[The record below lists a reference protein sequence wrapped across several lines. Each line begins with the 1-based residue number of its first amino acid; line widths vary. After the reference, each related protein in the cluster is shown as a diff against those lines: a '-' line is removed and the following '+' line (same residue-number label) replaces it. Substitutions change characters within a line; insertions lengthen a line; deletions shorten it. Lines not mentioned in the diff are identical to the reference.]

1 LAKHYNTCVIS
12 ADSRQ
17 FYKELSIGTAKP
29 SVEEMDGV
37 KHYFIDSHSVEDEV
51 SSSEFEQEALSVLET
66 EFQQRDVVIL
76 VGGSGMFI
84 DALCIGLDNIPS
96 SPEIKQNIQKEL
108 KETGLEPLLVELME
122 KDPEYYNQVDKSNAM
137 RIERA
142 IEVIRSTGQ
151 KFSELRK
158 QKPEPRS
165 FKTHRVVINHDR
177 EKLYE
182 RINLRVDLM
191 MEAGLMDEVKS
202 VQNYRHLSSLNTV
215 GYKELFTYLDGDSS
229 LEEAVDKIK
238 QNSRRYAKRQ
248 LTWFRRHPEA
258 QWVNY
263 GSEEGMLNEV
273 ISNFEKNVTL

>member
-1 LAKHYNTCVIS
+1 
-12 ADSRQ
+12 
-17 FYKELSIGTAKP
+17 
-29 SVEEMDGV
+29 MDGV